1 MLTYDEFSSLAREL
15 EKQLDSADFPKPL
28 RMNITELLLEYTDL
42 STEVDISELEEEF
55 DLQTIGRI
63 SFD

>member
-1 MLTYDEFSSLAREL
+1 MLTYSEFSSLAREL

-55 DLQTIGRI
+55 DLQTIGKI